1 MSKLTII
8 STPIGNIAD
17 ISKRSVEALK
27 NASIILCED
36 TRVTSKLLQ
45 FLDIEFKNKKLL
57 PYYEHNERSKY
68 LKAIELLEM
77 GEDIAMVSDAG
88 TPLLSDPGFLLVR
101 EIRSLRDKDFDIE
114 VLPGASSITTA
125 IVTSGFPT
133 DKFTFLGFVPRKA
146 NDRKKLFKNMRKSS
160 QYLKST
166 YVVFET
172 MVRLKSTL
180 EALKTTING
189 KVNVA
194 MCIEL
199 TKKHERGFIGTVDE
213 HLERIADKS
222 FVLKGEIVLVISL
235 V

>member
-8 STPIGNIAD
+8 STPIGNIGD
-17 ISKRSVEALK
+17 ISKRSIEALK
-27 NASIILCED
+27 SASIILCED
-36 TRVTSKLLQ
+36 TRITSKLLKL
-45 FLDIEFKNKKLL
+45 LDIDFKNKKLL

-77 GEDIAMVSDAG
+77 GEDIVLVSDAG

-101 EIRSLRDKDFDIE
+101 EIRNTTSKGFDIE

-125 IVTSGFPT
+125 LVTSGFPT
-133 DKFTFLGFVPRKA
+133 DKFTFLGFVPKKP
-146 NDRKKLFKNMRKSS
+146 NDRKKLIKNMKKSS
-160 QYLKST
+160 QYLRST
-166 YVVFET
+166 YIVFET

-180 EALKTTING
+180 EALKKTING
-189 KVNVA
+189 KVKVA
-194 MCIEL
+194 MCVEL
-199 TKKHERGFIGTVDE
+199 TKKHERVFIGTVDE
-213 HLERIADKS
+213 HLKRIADKS